1 MLRIAHGARCQRS
14 PVDDA
19 TRRLFGAT
27 VDEVVRSDYHCPVLD
42 DSVTQLLRTPG
53 PVLWLTGAGVSA
65 ESGIPTFRGQEG
77 YWQVGSRNYQPE
89 EMATRAAFQEMP
101 EEVWAWYLYRRG
113 VCRGA
118 EPNAAHRALA
128 AAEQREGERF
138 LLVTQNVDGL
148 HLRAG
153 NTLDRTYQIH
163 GNIDFMRCSRECLP
177 APVPMP
183 EGIDVA
189 WQKGRPVTEQ
199 ELRELKCPSC
209 GALGRPHVLW
219 FDESYDEAN
228 FRFQSSIDAAR
239 HASLVVVVGTTG
251 ATSLPMHIG
260 TIAAQRG
267 VPMIVVN
274 PEPNPFSALV
284 RRTGNGVFL
293 AGTAGQWVPEIAAAL
308 PSG

>member
-1 MLRIAHGARCQRS
+1 M
-14 PVDDA
+14 
-19 TRRLFGAT
+19 
-27 VDEVVRSDYHCPVLD
+27 LD
-42 DSVTQLLRTPG
+42 DSVRAILGTPG
-53 PVLWLTGAGVSA
+53 LVLWLTGAGISA
-65 ESGIPTFRGQEG
+65 ESGIPTFRGKEG

-89 EMATRAAFQEMP
+89 EMATWAAFQEMP
-101 EEVWAWYLYRRG
+101 EEVWAWYLYRRS

-128 AAEQREGERF
+128 AAEERGGDRF

-183 EGIDVA
+183 EGVDVV
-189 WQKGRPVTEQ
+189 WNKGRPVTER
-199 ELRELKCPSC
+199 ELQTLKCPSC
-209 GALGRPHVLW
+209 GTLMRPHVLW

-228 FRFQSSIDAAR
+228 FRFQSAIDAAQQ
-239 HASLVVVVGTTG
+239 ASLVVVVGTRG

-267 VPMIVVN
+267 VPMVVIN

-284 RRTGNGVFL
+284 GRSGSGAFL
-293 AGTAGQWVPEIAAAL
+293 RGTAGQWVPEIVDAL
-308 PSG
+308 PSA

>member
-1 MLRIAHGARCQRS
+1 
-14 PVDDA
+14 
-19 TRRLFGAT
+19 
-27 VDEVVRSDYHCPVLD
+27 VLD
-42 DSVTQLLRTPG
+42 ESVKQLLERPHEL
-53 PVLWLTGAGVSA
+53 VLWLTGAGVSA
-65 ESGIPTFRGQEG
+65 ESGIPTFRGKEG
-77 YWQVGSRNYQPE
+77 YWRVGSRNYQPE
-89 EMATRAAFQEMP
+89 EMATWSAFQEIP

-118 EPNAAHRALA
+118 QPNAAHSALA
-128 AAEQREGERF
+128 QAEQHGGDRF

-163 GNIDFMRCSRECLP
+163 GNIDFMRCTKECLS

-183 EGIDVA
+183 DGVEVA
-189 WQKGRPVTEQ
+189 WQKGRALSDP
-199 ELRELKCPSC
+199 ELELLRCPSC
-209 GALGRPHVLW
+209 GAMARPHVLW
-219 FDESYDEAN
+219 FDESYDEPN
-228 FRFQSSIDAAR
+228 FRFQSSIEAAR
-239 HASLVVVVGTTG
+239 LASLVIVVGTTG
-251 ATSLPMHIG
+251 ATTLPMHVG

-284 RRTGNGVFL
+284 QRTGVGAFL
-293 AGTAGQWVPEIAAAL
+293 AGTAGDWVPKLVDAL

>member
-1 MLRIAHGARCQRS
+1 
-14 PVDDA
+14 
-19 TRRLFGAT
+19 
-27 VDEVVRSDYHCPVLD
+27 VLD
-42 DSVTQLLRTPG
+42 DSVTQLLDTSG

-65 ESGIPTFRGQEG
+65 ESGIPTFRGKEG
-77 YWQVGSRNYQPE
+77 YWRVGSHNYQPE
-89 EMATRAAFQEMP
+89 EMATRAAFHEMP

-118 EPNAAHRALA
+118 EPNSAHRALA
-128 AAEQREGERF
+128 KAEQRAGENF

-177 APVPMP
+177 APIPMP
-183 EGIDVA
+183 EGINLA
-189 WQKGRPVTEQ
+189 WEKGRPVTAH
-199 ELRELKCPSC
+199 ELGELKCPSC

-219 FDESYDEAN
+219 FDESYDEPN

-239 HASLVVVVGTTG
+239 QASLLVVVGTTG

-267 VPMIVVN
+267 IPLLVVN

-284 RRTGNGVFL
+284 QRTGVGAFL
-293 AGTAGQWVPEIAAAL
+293 SGTAGQWVPEIAAAL
-308 PSG
+308 PSH